1 MWRARRVKRD
11 REAGMV
17 FDWRTGHGSTSR
29 LIIASVVSASF
40 WGVLWAYVQIRET
53 KSNPLVDQQ
62 INLTVIDLDLESN
75 RWFSDLLDRETLFH
89 DRWDVS
95 NAVAINDEISRV
107 LEENPAW
114 VYSPQLREIELP
126 KRDLTIEP
134 LPGMGPEILPPPL
147 EMPVAEF
154 ATPPVKWWVEI
165 ESVQGEEDWDGLSF
179 EWPHPKDQMS
189 EGEVWTLL
197 AGVDWEGHVLTCSAW
212 EEADDARTPLIVSRC
227 LSASFP
233 TLDEPGPLRWW
244 KLQAKVVNRPII
256 E

>member
-29 LIIASVVSASF
+29 LIIAAVVSASF
-40 WGVLWAYVQIRET
+40 WGAVCAYVQIRET
-53 KSNPLVDQQ
+53 KSSPLLDQQ
-62 INLTVIDLDLESN
+62 INLTVIDLDSKHPFAE
-75 RWFSDLLDRETLFH
+75 LLDRETLFH

-95 NAVAINDEISRV
+95 STVAIDHEVSKA
-107 LEENPAW
+107 LEASPVR
-114 VYSPQLREIELP
+114 VYSPQIREIEPP
-126 KRDLTIEP
+126 KRELMIEQ
-134 LPGMGPEILPPPL
+134 LPGMGPQVLPPP
-147 EMPVAEF
+147 EEIPVMEF
-154 ATPPVKWWVEI
+154 APPPVKWWVEI
-165 ESVQGEEDWDGLSF
+165 ESVQGAGGFSTISF
-179 EWPHPKDQMS
+179 EWPNPKDPMS

-212 EEADDARTPLIVSRC
+212 EEADDARTPVIISRC

-233 TLDEPGPLRWW
+233 ALAGPGPLRWW
-244 KLQAKVVNRPII
+244 KLQARVVNRPID